1 MNREIKFRGQRK
13 LNGKWVYGSYIAIGE
28 DWCQIVPVGTE
39 YDEINVEKTRVIT
52 ETVGQYAGFKDKN
65 GVDVYEDDIVEAWS
79 AGSKGIFR
87 IVFRQEG
94 SPCWLLYPNGQNR
107 KFWNIHVTEYSKEK
121 KFISLEGNP
130 YKSEKEGF
138 YDTGLV
144 VIGNYHEHPELLPK

>member
-1 MNREIKFRGQRK
+1 MEREIKFRGQRVD
-13 LNGKWVYGSYIAIGE
+13 NGKWVYGYLRS
-28 DWCQIVPVGTE
+28 DC
-39 YDEINVEKTRVIT
+39 EINGYYVAPESI
-52 ETVGQYAGFKDKN
+52 GQYAGFKDKN

-107 KFWNIHVTEYSKEK
+107 QFWNIHVTEYSTEK
-121 KFISLEGNP
+121 QFISLEGNP
-130 YKSEKEGF
+130 YKSDKEGF